1 MSNFC
6 IKSFDSYICD
16 IYNDKKNKRKYITRH
31 NDSTF
36 YQINKTKRIMPNLA
50 TGIQPVKMKNTK
62 KRTPTHEYRN
72 EHR

>member
-1 MSNFC
+1 MT
-6 IKSFDSYICD
+6 
-16 IYNDKKNKRKYITRH
+16 KKINGNISTRH